1 MTKMNK
7 KRSINRN
14 NSRDIRGK
22 GRGRG
27 KGERNRGEYRYSDR
41 KESEE
46 DN

>member
-14 NSRDIRGK
+14 NSIDSRGK

-27 KGERNRGEYRYSDR
+27 KGGNRGEYRYSDR
-41 KESEE
+41 KESKE